1 MKTNRNDTVKGYRI
15 DFVKKTITL
24 NYKFQKAA
32 QDYGSEE
39 YNRLK
44 DLIRDLP
51 GFTVVV
57 SAGKKIT
64 STRPTKRLTYE
75 NMEKYI
81 GTYENADALLAKFES
96 VKDASSPLA
105 SPYKYVRDWFV
116 KQFPNYNVVQIDNPA
131 AQKKAVEIVAAPDE
145 KKYQHKDKTA

>member
-1 MKTNRNDTVKGYRI
+1 MKTTRKDTVKGYSI
-15 DFVKKTITL
+15 DFANNTITL

-32 QDYGSEE
+32 QDYGSAE

-64 STRPTKRLTYE
+64 STRPTKRLTYD

-81 GTYENADALLAKFES
+81 KTYDNAEELLAKFES

-105 SPYKYVRDWFV
+105 SPYKYVRKWFV
-116 KQFPNYNVVQIDNPA
+116 AQFPDYNVVQIDNPTAKKEAVAIVEPENPDNYPHKA
-131 AQKKAVEIVAAPDE
+131 A
-145 KKYQHKDKTA
+145 

>member
-1 MKTNRNDTVKGYRI
+1 MKTTRNDTIRGYSI
-15 DFVKKTITL
+15 NFAKKTITL

-105 SPYKYVRDWFV
+105 SPYKYVRKWFV
-116 KQFPNYNVVQIDNPA
+116 AQFPDYNVVQIDNPTA
-131 AQKKAVEIVAAPDE
+131 KKEAVELVEPENPDNYPHKAA
-145 KKYQHKDKTA
+145 

>member
-1 MKTNRNDTVKGYRI
+1 MKTNRNDTVKGYSI
-15 DFVKKTITL
+15 DFAKGTITM

-32 QDYGSEE
+32 QDFGSPE
-39 YNRLK
+39 YKRLK
-44 DLIRDLP
+44 ALIADFP
-51 GFTVVV
+51 EFTVVV

-96 VKDASSPLA
+96 VKEKSAPIA

-116 KQFPNYNVVQIDNPA
+116 KQFPDYNVVQIDNPA
-131 AQKKAVEIVAAPDE
+131 AQKAAVELVEPENPDNYPHKAA
-145 KKYQHKDKTA
+145 